1 MSGQLPTVSEAL
13 VAASWRPVD
22 AAARGAARLH
32 LLDWLACVGGAGRSD
47 VAAMARAAEPD
58 MLTRAALRGNVL
70 EMDDVD
76 RQARLHP
83 GPVIWPAA
91 LSAAREAGAPMAALL
106 DGFVAGV
113 ETMVR
118 LGRTLDDHH
127 YGLWHPTATAGQ
139 AGAAVAAARVFGLD
153 AGRAA
158 DAVGHA
164 VSLAGGLWQLRHE
177 AGVHTKAVHV
187 AQAAL
192 AGLWHARL
200 ARAGFR
206 GARAIVEGPQGLWAA
221 TTRVPTALSTAAGWR
236 VHELSFKPWGA
247 CRHAHP
253 AIDAALSLP
262 PGALAEGDI
271 RVETYGDALR
281 FCDRPEPR
289 DPADARFSLQHALA
303 VVAVRGRPGLADFE
317 ADAIA
322 DPDIMAARAR
332 VRVCED
338 PALSASYPAH
348 YGARVSAGG
357 AVALV
362 ADAWGDPEQPMG
374 EGDIILK
381 LRALV
386 AWGGLAPAEAD
397 AAMQCCAMPDA
408 ASVRPLLAL
417 VERWVA

>member
-1 MSGQLPTVSEAL
+1 MSGQVETVSEAL
-13 VAASWRPVD
+13 VARALRPVD
-22 AAARGAARLH
+22 AATRARARLH
-32 LLDWLACVGGAGRSD
+32 LLDWLACVGGAGRSE
-47 VAAMARAAEPD
+47 VAAMARIAEPD
-58 MLTRAALRGNVL
+58 MLTRAALRGNLL

-76 RQARLHP
+76 RLARLHP

-91 LSAAREAGAPMAALL
+91 LSAAREVEAPMALLL

-113 ETMVR
+113 EAMVL
-118 LGRTLDDHH
+118 LGRTLDEHH
-127 YGLWHPTATAGQ
+127 YGHWHPTATAGQ
-139 AGAAVAAARVFGLD
+139 AGAAVAAARIFRLAPG
-153 AGRAA
+153 ATA

-177 AGVHTKAVHV
+177 AGVHTKAVHA

-206 GARAIVEGPQGLWAA
+206 GPRRIVEGPQGLWAA
-221 TTRVPTALSTAAGWR
+221 MTRAPVALAAPDGWCLEALS
-236 VHELSFKPWGA
+236 LKPWGA

-253 AIDAALSLP
+253 AIDAALALP
-262 PGALAEGDI
+262 AGALARGEI
-271 RVETYGDALR
+271 SVETYRDAIL

-289 DPADARFSLQHALA
+289 DAAEARFSLQHAVA

-317 ADAIA
+317 PEAIA
-322 DPDIMAARAR
+322 DPALAAARAR
-332 VRVCED
+332 VRIVES
-338 PALSASYPAH
+338 PALTAAYPAH
-348 YGARVSAGG
+348 YGARVEAGG
-357 AVALV
+357 QAVLV
-362 ADAWGDPEQPMG
+362 ADAWGDPENPLT
-374 EGDIILK
+374 GDDMVGK

-386 AWGGLAPAEAD
+386 AWGGLAAAEAD
-397 AAMQCCAMPDA
+397 AARQCCNMDDA